1 MLLVLKVSLH
11 AHVLSFLSAFPL
23 PSPNSSFLSPFPS
36 LPFRSF
42 PLPFVPF
49 SRFVH
54 PAQFRLSSP
63 LPFSSSVSRSPCH
76 SVCLSVALFL
86 CFSVSLSLFSLTYAF
101 PRPAWFP
108 SVPRFVSLSL
118 SASFPMSPSLSLQLP
133 LCRCLYVSVSLS
145 LYVLSLYSFAPS
157 ALDPLNPGRE
167 KKTHGRLGGVF
178 CLLKDSFFPSALN
191 PQNPGRE
198 KAQLG
203 RLGSFL
209 PPSTVCPSFS
219 PRTQR

>member
-1 MLLVLKVSLH
+1 MFSKPHSTLTFCPF
-11 AHVLSFLSAFPL
+11 FLRF
-23 PSPNSSFLSPFPS
+23 PSPPLTLLFFPFPS

-54 PAQFRLSSP
+54 PAHFLLSSP

-76 SVCLSVALFL
+76 SVCLSVRLVSLFL
-86 CFSVSLSLFSLTYAF
+86 CFSFSFSLTSAF

-108 SVPRFVSLSL
+108 SVPRFVSLSLSL

-157 ALDPLNPGRE
+157 ALDPPNPGRE
-167 KKTHGRLGGVF
+167 KKNAR
-178 CLLKDSFFPSALN
+178 PI
-191 PQNPGRE
+191 RW
-198 KAQLG
+198 
-203 RLGSFL
+203 RFL
-209 PPSTVCPSFS
+209 PPERFLFSFGLKPPK
-219 PRTQR
+219 PRA